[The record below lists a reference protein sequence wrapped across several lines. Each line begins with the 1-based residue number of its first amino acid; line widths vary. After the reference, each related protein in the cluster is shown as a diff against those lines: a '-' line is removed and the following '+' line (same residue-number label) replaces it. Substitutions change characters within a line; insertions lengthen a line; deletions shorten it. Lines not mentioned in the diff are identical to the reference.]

1 MRHKTILYYT
11 CLTRILLYYL
21 LYCCIYRR
29 IKAKERE
36 LLMVRNL
43 PHNDYTHYIRLRH
56 DWCARRIQRL
66 WRNSKYGYKYEI
78 NSNIP
83 YKYPS
88 YSHGAYNR
96 HGVYIPK
103 KPGLVYPHKST
114 PSYPPG
120 GGSGGNTNRTTED
133 TYENVLLNEHKA
145 MLYKKMSD
153 DVAEARKIG
162 PFPLPDYKAA
172 IGLYIIYVV

>member
-1 MRHKTILYYT
+1 MCHKTILYYT
-11 CLTRILLYYL
+11 CLTRILSYYL

-43 PHNDYTHYIRLRH
+43 PHNDYTHYIRLRQ

-103 KPGLVYPHKST
+103 KPEFSLIST

-120 GGSGGNTNRTTED
+120 GGNNNTTPQD

-145 MLYKKMSD
+145 MLYKKISD

-162 PFPLPDYKAA
+162 PFLLPDYKAA
-172 IGLYIIYVV
+172 IG